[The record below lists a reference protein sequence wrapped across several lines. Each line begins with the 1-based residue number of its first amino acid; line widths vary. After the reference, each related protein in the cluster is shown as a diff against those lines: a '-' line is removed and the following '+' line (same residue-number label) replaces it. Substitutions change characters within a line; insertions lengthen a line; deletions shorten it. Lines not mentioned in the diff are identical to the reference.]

1 MKMVITTDKA
11 PVPIGPYSQGYQA
24 GDFIFISGQE
34 PQDPQTGKVEAET
47 IEEQTKQTLENIEA
61 ILQANDASL
70 KDVVKVTVVLSN
82 PANFQ
87 AMNGVYKGFF
97 PGSFPARTCYSAA
110 LILPESLIEIDAIAY
125 MGK

>member
-1 MKMVITTDKA
+1 MKKVITTEKA
-11 PVPIGPYSQGYQA
+11 LVAIGPYSQGYRA
-24 GDFIFISGQE
+24 GDFIFVSGQE
-34 PQDPQTGKVEAET
+34 PQDPQTGKVVTET
-47 IEEQTKQTLENIEA
+47 IEEQTKQTLKNIEA

-70 KDVVKVTVVLSN
+70 KDVVKVTVILSN

-87 AMNGVYKGFF
+87 ATNGVYKTFF

-110 LILPESLIEIDAIAY
+110 LILPESLLEIDAIAY